1 MNLSS
6 TKSILV
12 LGIQEAGRASGTQ
25 VVWVVPRNLR
35 GDQDICRKRYGSTK
49 KSDKKYN
56 IENNKGRNMEGRKE
70 RGKKERKKKGRKEER
85 KKERRK
91 ERKKNREKEFG
102 ISTNF
107 PLLFMKA
114 KLFTMTT
121 KM

>member
-1 MNLSS
+1 MTASLHLNKTKMNLSS

-12 LGIQEAGRASGTQ
+12 LGIQEAGRAWGTQ

-70 RGKKERKKKGRKEER
+70 RGKKKERRKGER
-85 KKERRK
+85 KKERKK
-91 ERKKNREKEFG
+91 EGKEEK
-102 ISTNF
+102 
-107 PLLFMKA
+107 
-114 KLFTMTT
+114 
-121 KM
+121 